1 MPPRLNH
8 RKSSKGCI
16 RCKKRKV
23 KCDESHPECRRC
35 LQHGVSCE
43 YPPFQP
49 RRWASAKRAMAH
61 HASPD
66 TSERLQCIG
75 SSFMKITDVLLMHHY
90 VTETT
95 GTMSSSLDPT
105 VKEMWCIAVP
115 QMAFEEHGL
124 LHTLLAIAAAHRAT
138 LIPSESVR
146 LHIIH
151 QTHMDLALQRHQ
163 MMVVDVSENGAP
175 ISDTLCLNSILIS
188 LYVLGLRSMKRDRPY
203 ELPMQWLYL
212 SRGIRVLMRQAFY
225 RLLDSGTR
233 IQPLLAASAKML
245 PSEIELNM
253 SDEALFD
260 FLLESAVPGR
270 FIQLLSE
277 KKPRALVILAYH
289 FALVHCVQNIW
300 FLSGIPAQ
308 EVRGINNIL
317 PPKWKWAMTWPLRV
331 TDGRKMDI
339 GELATVN

>member
-1 MPPRLNH
+1 
-8 RKSSKGCI
+8 
-16 RCKKRKV
+16 
-23 KCDESHPECRRC
+23 
-35 LQHGVSCE
+35 
-43 YPPFQP
+43 
-49 RRWASAKRAMAH
+49 MAH

-260 FLLESAVPGR
+260 FLLECHGEDGDLDPSSLQAYRTCTLRLNFALKVVQNGGSEFILRQWFMCLGAAVPGR

-331 TDGRKMDI
+331 TDGRKMHI